1 MDAHQPQAQPLIR
14 KLESIFTLTGEE
26 KQALIDLP
34 MQVQELRAD
43 QDIVRERDRVS
54 RSCALLEGFACRY
67 KITPQPRKLLVRKS

>member
-1 MDAHQPQAQPLIR
+1 MDAHQPQAHPLIR

-43 QDIVRERDRVS
+43 QDIVRERP
-54 RSCALLEGFACRY
+54 CLPLLRPAGGLCL
-67 KITPQPRKLLVRKS
+67 PL